1 MFYFSAVRLFTIS
14 SLIFSAAVLAAPMK
28 PDAALVGRSG
38 TCVVGCNTG
47 TIMASRLM
55 KLNEDLQPKYQ
66 ELDTYRA
73 NGGDSSRVLRDIQDS
88 IQAADS
94 EISSLDEDLARLNNG
109 KNEQIVNEL
118 ARLVDE
124 SVIHLDSL
132 VTGPSNALTG
142 QVDKILILVEDI
154 LQKAPVGIGENV
166 KELLEIVRERV
177 KISGGKSLTNL
188 RRVIKSFDLPG
199 AGAPGTQE

>member
-47 TIMASRLM
+47 TIMASRLV

-66 ELDTYRA
+66 ELA
-73 NGGDSSRVLRDIQDS
+73 NGGDSSRVLREIQDD
-88 IQAADS
+88 IQAANS
-94 EISSLDEDLARLNNG
+94 EISSLDKDLTGLNNG

-118 ARLVDE
+118 ARFVDD
-124 SVIHLDSL
+124 SVIHLNSL
-132 VTGPSNALTG
+132 VAGPSNALTG
-142 QVDKILILVEDI
+142 QVDKILILVQDI
-154 LQKAPVGIGENV
+154 LQKAPVGIGENA
-166 KELLEIVRERV
+166 KELLEKVRERA
-177 KISGGKSLTNL
+177 KNFWREILDKLKEGGKE
-188 RRVIKSFDLPG
+188 F
-199 AGAPGTQE
+199 